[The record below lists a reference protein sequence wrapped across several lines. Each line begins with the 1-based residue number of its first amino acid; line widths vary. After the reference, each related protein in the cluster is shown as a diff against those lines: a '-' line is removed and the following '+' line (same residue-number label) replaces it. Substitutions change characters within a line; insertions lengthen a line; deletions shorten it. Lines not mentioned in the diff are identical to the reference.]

1 MKLAAWL
8 SEQPF
13 TLTMSSGFFGFF
25 AHAGVLSALLE
36 HGLVPTRVTGSS
48 AGALITA
55 AWASGVEPDA
65 LKQQLF
71 ALRKSDFWD
80 PAPGLGLLK
89 GNKFRSKLKQ
99 ILVAQSFES
108 CRVPLALSAWD
119 GLARKTRVIDSGCL
133 VDGIYASCAV
143 PFLFQPIWSNRRPLW
158 DGGIKDRPGLAGTRS
173 GERIFYHHIASRSPW
188 RRKGSDA
195 LRLPERDNLVS
206 LALHGLPRS
215 GPDKLDLG
223 PRIFKLAHAAT
234 VKALSM
240 ELQNQNIVT
249 AVE

>member
-8 SEQPF
+8 REQPF

-36 HGLVPTRVTGSS
+36 QDLVPARATGSS
-48 AGALITA
+48 AGALVTA
-55 AWASGVEPDA
+55 AWASGVEPDV
-65 LKQQLF
+65 LKQHLF
-71 ALRKSDFWD
+71 ALQKSDFWD

-89 GNKFRSKLKQ
+89 GNKFRSKLEQ

-119 GLARKTRVIDSGCL
+119 GLARKTRVMDSGPL
-133 VDGIYASCAV
+133 IDAIYASCAV

-158 DGGIKDRPGLAGTRS
+158 DGGIKDRPGLAGTHM

-195 LRLPERDNLVS
+195 LTLPERDNLVS

-223 PRIFKLAHAAT
+223 PCIFKLAFSTT

-240 ELQNQNIVT
+240 DLQNRKVVT
-249 AVE
+249 SVE